1 MTMTIDETI
10 AAAAVKHHG
19 AFARAEVR
27 GVVDPRALKR
37 RVRAGALDAMSRN
50 VLRVTG
56 VRPTDEQRVAAA
68 TLDVPGGAVGSYFTA
83 AWLWEIP
90 GFALRDVEV
99 TARRDQHRWSPLAM
113 VHHPRLYLPEHIT
126 TRRGIEVTSLALTI
140 YDLAGCIRRGRLLWI
155 VDRVGNQCPTVLR
168 QLHDMLP
175 LLAASGRNGI
185 TDMRWVLNKNPPG
198 VRPPGS
204 GQERRF
210 EDIMEGARLT
220 GLRRQVDYG
229 GHCWLGRV
237 DYFCDVSGVIFEI
250 DSEKHHTSPADV
262 AADEVRDAAM
272 IAAGATDVV
281 RIWTELLWN
290 DPAEVTRIVPHTRL
304 KYRRAA

>member
-1 MTMTIDETI
+1 MSIDETI

-19 AFARAEVR
+19 AFARAEVSD
-27 GVVDPRALKR
+27 VVDARALKR
-37 RVRAGALDAMSRN
+37 RVRAGALGVLSSN

-68 TLDVPGGAVGSYFTA
+68 TLDVPGGAVA
-83 AWLWEIP
+83 ASFSAGWLWEIP
-90 GFALRDVEV
+90 GFALRDVV
-99 TARRDQHRWSPLAM
+99 VAARREQHRSSPLAI
-113 VHHPRLYLPEHIT
+113 VHHPRLWLPEHT
-126 TRRGIEVTSLALTI
+126 TVRRGIEVTSLALTI
-140 YDLAGCIRRGRLLWI
+140 YDLAGRIPRGRLLWI
-155 VDRVGNQCPTVLR
+155 VDRVGNQCPSVLQ

-175 LLAASGRNGI
+175 MLAESGRNGI
-185 TDMRWVLNKNPPG
+185 TAMRWVLTKNPPG

-204 GQERRF
+204 GNERRF
-210 EDIMEGARLT
+210 EDLIEAARIT

-229 GHCWLGRV
+229 GHAWIGRV

-250 DSEKHHTSPADV
+250 DSESHHTSPADV

-281 RIWTELLWN
+281 RIWTELLWK
-290 DPAEVTRIVPHTRL
+290 DPPRVIGIVRQTRKKFRD
-304 KYRRAA
+304 AA